1 MDLETLRVIIDAT
14 MQPMKKEME
23 KAKNIVRQTSESMQ
37 KDMNS
42 AKVKD
47 LLPKDTQR
55 KLGQIK
61 GMMRELQ
68 QTSKQPMIDAGILN
82 YTDEYKEVCAD
93 IEQTEKKLESLRRK
107 QESMDDDGVSKES
120 NQWKKVAQQIKN
132 AELALSHY
140 RSEKEWT
147 ESKGRDVQYARPGLS
162 NGSYVQ
168 MASAAM
174 FGKIASE
181 STAMSTATSGMTARL
196 SAMKMKIAE
205 TIQSI
210 PFIGRAATEAAYI
223 GSRAFQGM
231 KAVLN
236 TVKVSVNKAGGF
248 FGSLIH
254 RMKNGIGTISRFA
267 QKIGLA
273 GKAAHGTGQRFGGLF
288 RMMKFMVM
296 QMAFMAIFTALKDG
310 FGNLA
315 LYSSEA
321 NSNISTLKNSL
332 TQLKNSFAAA
342 FAPILTI
349 VTPILDTLIG
359 YLVSAINA
367 VGQFFSALTGQSTYI
382 KAYKGTADYASGLN
396 DAANGADKANEATK
410 KYQKTLLGFDQIN
423 KLDDSDSSG
432 NSGTSGTGG
441 TSGSSGNL
449 FYTESVS
456 NGVSNFVQMLKDA
469 WKTADFTE
477 VGTLIGQKVN
487 SALENIP
494 WTKIKETVN
503 KIAKSIATF
512 LNGFISE
519 TDWGLVGS
527 TFSEAIK
534 TILDGG
540 YTFITTFDWRGLGEA
555 ISDCLAGV
563 DWAGIATSLFRLLGA
578 ALGGIGAFI
587 GGLVSDAFKS
597 IGQYFDEQTEAAGG
611 NIVKGIFNGI
621 VNAIKNIGKW
631 IENNIFTPFIDGFK
645 AAFGIHSPSTVMEE
659 QGGYLISGLAKGLE
673 DKIDTILNWFA
684 DLPGEIQAKLGDIK
698 NNVIE
703 VGLSLLKKGW
713 TSIEG
718 FVGIVKEGLSQ
729 KIKRVKGWTKGIRSF
744 LGLSEK
750 EDGQKNQTIG
760 RIKGWTKTIREF
772 LGLTKSSN
780 NSFGQKISRK
790 KSWKDSLSSW
800 IGIKTSGISQKIKLV
815 KSGWSKIKDW
825 LGISKDFKLKFKLP
839 KIRVKWGTREVL
851 GFKISYPNGFET
863 YAKGGFPSKGQF
875 FIANEA
881 GPEMVGTMDGKTAVA
896 NNNQITSGIAAAVF
910 PAVYNA
916 MIAAYS
922 RMGGNGNEIRVFVG
936 DRELTEIVVDGIR
949 KETKIT
955 GMNPV
960 MI

>member
-14 MQPMKKEME
+14 MQPLKKEME
-23 KAKNIVRQTSESMQ
+23 KAKSIVRQTGESMQ

-47 LLPKDTQR
+47 ILPKDTQR

-61 GMMRELQ
+61 NMMREIQ
-68 QTSKQPMIDAGILN
+68 QTSKQPMIDAGILK

-132 AELALSHY
+132 AELALAHY

-147 ESKGRDVQYARPGLS
+147 ESKGRDVQYAKKGLS

-174 FGKIASE
+174 FAKTASE
-181 STAMSTATSGMTARL
+181 STAMSTATSTATSVMTAKL
-196 SAMKMKIAE
+196 SAMRMKIAE

-210 PFIGRAATEAAYI
+210 PFIGRAATEASYI

-254 RMKNGIGTISRFA
+254 RMKNGIGTVSRFA
-267 QKIGLA
+267 QKIGLV
-273 GKAAHGTGQRFGGLF
+273 GKSAHGAGQRFGGLV
-288 RMMKFMVM
+288 RMMKFMIM
-296 QMAFMAIFTALKDG
+296 QMAFMAVFTALKDG
-310 FGNLA
+310 FKNLA
-315 LYSSEA
+315 LYSTEA
-321 NSNISTLKNSL
+321 NANISTLKNSL
-332 TQLKNSFAAA
+332 TQLKNSFSAA
-342 FAPILTI
+342 FAPILTV

-359 YLVSAINA
+359 YIVSAINA

-382 KAYKGTADYASGLN
+382 KARKGTADYASSLN
-396 DAANGADKANEATK
+396 DAAIGADKANESAE

-423 KLDDSDSSG
+423 KLDDSNSSTS
-432 NSGTSGTGG
+432 NGTSGTKGNV
-441 TSGSSGNL
+441 GSSGDL
-449 FYTESVS
+449 FRTESVS
-456 NGVSNFVQMLKDA
+456 NGISNFVQMLKDA
-469 WKTADFTE
+469 WKTADFTD
-477 VGTLIGQKVN
+477 VGALIGQKLN
-487 SALENIP
+487 AALESIP
-494 WTKIKETVN
+494 WAKIKETAN

-512 LNGFISE
+512 FNGFIRE
-519 TDWGLVGS
+519 TDWKLVGS

-534 TILDGG
+534 TVLDAG
-540 YTFITTFDWRGLGEA
+540 YTFITTFDWRGLGKA
-555 ISDCLAGV
+555 ISDSLAGV
-563 DWAGIATSLFRLLGA
+563 DWAGIATSLFGFIGA
-578 ALGGIGAFI
+578 AIGGLGAFI
-587 GGLVSDAFKS
+587 GGLVGDAFKS
-597 IGQYFDEQTEAAGG
+597 IGTYFSEQTEAAGG
-611 NIVKGIFNGI
+611 DVVAGIFLGI
-621 VNAIKNIGKW
+621 GNALKSIGTW
-631 IENNIFTPFIDGFK
+631 IVDNIFKPFINGFK
-645 AAFGIHSPSTVMEE
+645 EAFGIKSPSTVMAEM
-659 QGGYLISGLAKGLE
+659 GGYIIAGLKNGILEPLKNIKKWLQDNVVNKIKNGLE
-673 DKIDTILNWFA
+673 NLKDAATCKIKA
-684 DLPGEIQAKLGDIK
+684 A
-698 NNVIE
+698 V
-703 VGLSLLKKGW
+703 SLVKSGWKSLK
-713 TSIEG
+713 G
-718 FVGIVKEGLSQ
+718 FVGSSVSAGVKLAKS
-729 KIKRVKGWTKGIRSF
+729 GW
-744 LGLSEK
+744 
-750 EDGQKNQTIG
+750 
-760 RIKGWTKTIREF
+760 
-772 LGLTKSSN
+772 SSL
-780 NSFGQKISRK
+780 K
-790 KSWKDSLSSW
+790 KFVGSSVSV
-800 IGIKTSGISQKIKLV
+800 GIKLA

-825 LGISKDFKLKFKLP
+825 LGISSDFKLKFKLP
-839 KIRVKWGTREVL
+839 KIRVKWGTKEVL

-863 YAKGGFPSKGQF
+863 YAKGGFPAKGQF